1 MEKQASKER
10 HRECDQLTRYNKVTI
25 QSATVYDIDGDRR
38 HGTRGRD
45 RNAITHCR
53 SSSRSVS
60 LSLLSHPQ
68 FWLRGTEGQ
77 MTFTHAADPG
87 SRAQFFF
94 FQLYWTI
101 IDKKCS
107 YLFCSVIFWYVHT
120 LWNDYLNKL
129 INTSP
134 PSVVCVVRSFK
145 MYSISKFPVY
155 DPILLTIVIIY

>member
-1 MEKQASKER
+1 MY
-10 HRECDQLTRYNKVTI
+10 H
-25 QSATVYDIDGDRR
+25 IDGDRK
-38 HGTRGRD
+38 HGTLEAETELPLPTAEAAVGQ
-45 RNAITHCR
+45 
-53 SSSRSVS
+53 SVS
-60 LSLLSHPQ
+60 LCSLTPNSG
-68 FWLRGTEGQ
+68 WVERRTDD
-77 MTFTHAADPG
+77 THAVDPG

-129 INTSP
+129 INTLP
-134 PSVVCVVRSFK
+134 HSVVCVVRSFK
-145 MYSISKFPVY
+145 IYSISKFPVY